1 MCELLSHGFNKL
13 AIGKRDWG
21 EISNEMNEYKKIID

>member
-21 EISNEMNEYKKIID
+21 EISNEMNEQKKIID